1 MIARGEK
8 SHEYSMLRWLLLPTV
23 FVFLQWSLLISPA
36 AVLDLVPQLWE
47 TAPENAS
54 KALRLPLTRV
64 QAFDLGVHAARYDE
78 CMRQNTSDTC
88 TDHLVAARG
97 AIGLPQLAPNQLMPS
112 VLRISLKL
120 EDEDRSVVQRIL
132 GFFNF
137 VNLVWLASIIGV
149 VSTVVPFVI
158 YIVGET
164 LAKVLVELYNKLVV
178 PMHQIGVFEVAAYAL
193 SFLFSAQSCRY
204 PVQHAAAAALVGL
217 TGAMG
222 FLPCWSY
229 STALWATKTPGRE
242 EQFMALTGSLLALAL
257 MPLAV
262 VHTSSLIG
270 FFAVVAVY
278 TACGFIMGPC
288 LGGFY
293 IGFRS
298 LDVLWRCLY
307 LSAGFVVIFAALR
320 SNGVPDATLAPFAF
334 GARVLGNIG
343 YFLALLIL
351 SSKWRSDG
359 NYVIM
364 NTVMLVSLI
373 AAAFVGSVVALPSYT
388 NTAAT
393 FFVLWVMEK
402 EMEIKWG
409 SGWIAVL
416 FVNFVALYF
425 LAHHLHIHPEIITSL
440 FDPWA

>member
-1 MIARGEK
+1 
-8 SHEYSMLRWLLLPTV
+8 
-23 FVFLQWSLLISPA
+23 
-36 AVLDLVPQLWE
+36 
-47 TAPENAS
+47 
-54 KALRLPLTRV
+54 
-64 QAFDLGVHAARYDE
+64 
-78 CMRQNTSDTC
+78 
-88 TDHLVAARG
+88 
-97 AIGLPQLAPNQLMPS
+97 
-112 VLRISLKL
+112 
-120 EDEDRSVVQRIL
+120 
-132 GFFNF
+132 
-137 VNLVWLASIIGV
+137 
-149 VSTVVPFVI
+149 
-158 YIVGET
+158 
-164 LAKVLVELYNKLVV
+164 
-178 PMHQIGVFEVAAYAL
+178 
-193 SFLFSAQSCRY
+193 
-204 PVQHAAAAALVGL
+204 
-217 TGAMG
+217 
-222 FLPCWSY
+222 
-229 STALWATKTPGRE
+229 
-242 EQFMALTGSLLALAL
+242 MALTGSLLALAL

-262 VHTSSLIG
+262 VHSSSLIG
-270 FFAVVAVY
+270 FFAVVAIY

-320 SNGVPDATLAPFAF
+320 NTGVSDARLAPFAL

-343 YFLALLIL
+343 YFLALLIR

-373 AAAFVGSVVALPSYT
+373 AAAFVGSVVSLPSYT

-425 LAHHLHIHPEIITSL
+425 LAHHLHIHPEIIASL
-440 FDPWA
+440 FDPLA